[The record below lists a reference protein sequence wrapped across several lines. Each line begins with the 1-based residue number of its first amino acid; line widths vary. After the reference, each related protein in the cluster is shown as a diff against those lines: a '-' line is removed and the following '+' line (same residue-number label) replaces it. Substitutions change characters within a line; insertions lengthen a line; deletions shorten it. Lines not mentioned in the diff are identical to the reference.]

1 MTVQILIKNIFQN
14 NDHSYIL
21 PAVSPLTQWD
31 DKTAVL
37 FQKLPEGSSTDILPG
52 HNHHNDGGDDH
63 GGDYYHGGDDDDGD
77 DDDGGDG
84 VVK

>member
-1 MTVQILIKNIFQN
+1 MTVHILIKDYFQN
-14 NDHSYIL
+14 NDRSYIL

-31 DKTAVL
+31 DKAAVL

-52 HNHHNDGGDDH
+52 HNHHDDGGDDH
-63 GGDYYHGGDDDDGD
+63 GGDDDD